1 MSGAGSCVADI
12 SYVTVARVC
21 SANTTDTDVIWDAA
35 ADTTDTGEVAAADD
49 ADDGTDDAGD
59 VATTGDTGEV
69 ACTDDTGDVDGTDD
83 IIRPASLIAV

>member
-12 SYVTVARVC
+12 SYVTVSRVC
-21 SANTTDTDVIWDAA
+21 SATTIDTDVIWDAA
-35 ADTTDTGEVAAADD
+35 ADATDTGEVAAADD
-49 ADDGTDDAGD
+49 TGDGTDDAGD